1 MLNPVAMPS
10 TLRCVTSAALAL
22 VLCLVSATPVLA
34 LINPDFTP
42 ADMVRRAN
50 AVLEVEVG
58 QWSEGDER
66 LVVHQIDA
74 VRGEAPEEL
83 VLDTSEMDRRT
94 ASSLKEGTTQQ
105 RNEAM
110 IFTGDFSA
118 AAMEGGMGGQQPVAM
133 MHLDVTWFGL
143 YPAGD
148 GRLKVGQDP
157 IDLST
162 VWAGDQ
168 AMLRGVVDYIRTD
181 PRAEVPVVVGA
192 EWEQDELFGKF
203 EGTVYGMKAI
213 EIRGDGKPWL
223 LVMYEHGDRL
233 FERSEGGAWEDRTA
247 SVDLESVSRYAA
259 TGHFNGSG
267 RLDIATWD
275 GEQLALQLQDEE
287 GQFNSRP
294 VELDRTVNELLGIAV
309 WAAPDAERSGLVLA
323 PAAGG
328 PIVLVPRGDD
338 DFEAVAL
345 DPLEDGEDAGP
356 VVVGDF
362 TGDGINDLAQPLAD
376 GLALYRG
383 EADGGFAPPTRAAE
397 ANLGEG
403 INSADVGDFDAS
415 GRLDVLVSGRRGTA
429 LLINEGDGTFVNRM
443 EASGEPSYIARP
455 NTSGAMT
462 LDVNSDGRHDFLL
475 LYENMGMHV
484 YFNRGFRTFGYSISL
499 ELGDAMLDGTDAA
512 MHGQVAAAVAD
523 FTGDGS
529 TDVALVTAD
538 GEGWMLSTV
547 LTDGQPRGVT
557 VAVPEQVKGPVLV
570 SARDGERLLGARVA
584 RPGQPVHFG
593 KTTRGPLDISW
604 HIAGHDPADQRVI
617 ALEPQRFVIPAP

>member
-1 MLNPVAMPS
+1 MLHRIATATVHPVIAAS
-10 TLRCVTSAALAL
+10 LALAL
-22 VLCLVSATPVLA
+22 CLAATSPAKA

-58 QWSEGDER
+58 QWREGDER
-66 LVVHQIDA
+66 LTVHDINT
-74 VRGEAPEEL
+74 VRGDGPDEL
-83 VLDTSEMDRRT
+83 VLDTTDLDSRS
-94 ASSLKEGTTQQ
+94 ASSLEEGASKE
-105 RNEAM
+105 RNKAM
-110 IFTGDFSA
+110 VFTGDFSA
-118 AAMEGGMGGQQPVAM
+118 AAMGGGGAGRQPVAM

-143 YPAGD
+143 YPGDD
-148 GRLKVGQDP
+148 GRLRVGEDP

-168 AMLRGVVDYIRTD
+168 AMLRSVVQYIRTD

-192 EWEQDELFGKF
+192 EWDQDELFGEF
-203 EGTVYGMKAI
+203 DGTVYGMKAI
-213 EIRGDGKPWL
+213 EIGGDGKPWL

-233 FERSEGGAWEDRTA
+233 FVRSDEGSWEDRTEA
-247 SVDLESVSRYAA
+247 VGLESRSRHAA
-259 TGHFNGSG
+259 AGDFNGSG
-267 RLDIATWD
+267 RVDIATWD

-287 GQFNSRP
+287 GQLTASS
-294 VELDRTVNELLGIAV
+294 VEVDETVNDLLGMAV

-328 PIVLVPRGDD
+328 PIVLVPSGDD
-338 DFEAVAL
+338 DFEAITLGSL
-345 DPLEDGEDAGP
+345 DEEQAAGP

-362 TGDGINDLAQPLAD
+362 TGDGINDIVQPLAD

-383 EADGGFAPPTRAAE
+383 EADGGFASPTHAAE
-397 ANLGEG
+397 ANLGED

-429 LLINEGDGTFVNRM
+429 LLINEGDGAFINRM

-455 NTSGAMT
+455 NTAGAMT

-512 MHGQVAAAVAD
+512 MNGQVAAAVAD

-557 VAVPEQVKGPVLV
+557 VAVPEQVKGPVYV
-570 SARDGERLLGARVA
+570 SAKEGERSLGARVV
-584 RPGQPVHFG
+584 RPGKPVYFG
-593 KTTRGPLDISW
+593 KTARGPLNITW
-604 HIAGHDPADQRVI
+604 RIPGHDAEDERVI
-617 ALEPQRFVIPAP
+617 ALEPQRFIIPAP